1 MKKIVL
7 ALLAAAA
14 FVFASCGNSADTAG
28 VGAGLASGGTG
39 GTGATGG
46 GILPDGTVT
55 INTSKMVYIGEGPE
69 AVDGV
74 TYNVKKYAQLVID
87 DNPYF
92 YTYYKLYFLNSKLRR
107 VHYYDH
113 GIGHAMDCKYTDFVE
128 HLCGS
133 ASSNVEKPVMYTYYE
148 NGALESYIQP
158 MVSGGCAEQHYY
170 ATGKNKLQAIKATNV
185 DGTVSSLQFAFCYPS
200 GYMQYYCT
208 YNSSLSSNN
217 FLYSYAD
224 GKQMGNGVSPYGST
238 DPSVYA
244 TKEACTLE
252 QAEAKLA
259 QLKRM

>member
-1 MKKIVL
+1 MKKIIL

-46 GILPDGTVT
+46 GSLPDGTVT

-69 AVDGV
+69 TVDGV

-107 VHYYDH
+107 VHYYNH
-113 GIGHAMDCKYTDFVE
+113 GIGHAMDYKYTDFVE
-128 HLCGS
+128 HLCGNT
-133 ASSNVEKPVMYTYYE
+133 SSNVEKPVMYIYSE

-158 MVSGGCAEQHYY
+158 MVGGGCSEYHYY
-170 ATGKNKLQAIKATNV
+170 ATGKNKLQANKMTNA
-185 DGTVSSLQFAFCYPS
+185 DGTVFNFFFTFYYPS
-200 GYMQYYCT
+200 GYLQYYCSYAGST
-208 YNSSLSSNN
+208 SSSN

-224 GKQMGNGVSPYGST
+224 GKVLGTNMTNYT